1 MAKVYNNLDA
11 FILIGKSTTI
21 TYQKTSFCD
30 YFQDIEFPMYNVIW
44 DYINELKEEAV
55 PVLLTDKQFDTYKYK
70 PRLLSMYLYGST
82 EFFFIIL
89 ALNDMAS
96 EKEFTKNT
104 VTLLPADKMKNLLEK
119 IYTSEKASVESYS
132 SRMKKQYEEENY
144 AG

>member
-1 MAKVYNNLDA
+1 
-11 FILIGKSTTI
+11 
-21 TYQKTSFCD
+21 
-30 YFQDIEFPMYNVIW
+30 MYNVIW

-96 EKEFTKNT
+96 EKEFTKKT
-104 VTLLPADKMKNLLEK
+104 VTLLPADKMKTLLEK